1 MGVLG
6 ADAANSEGRKINGY
20 GADYDNS
27 VVRDVGQL
35 TVVPAIAWK
44 RRANQQ
50 EIHQLSIKPLSASNV
65 IESALPFTSQFKF
78 LFSSEESCW
87 MEALE
92 IH

>member
-1 MGVLG
+1 MGVLE

-20 GADYDNS
+20 GTDYDNS

-50 EIHQLSIKPLSASNV
+50 EIHQLSVKPLSV
-65 IESALPFTSQFKF
+65 IVSTS
-78 LFSSEESCW
+78 
-87 MEALE
+87 
-92 IH
+92 IHVPAPVLVLL